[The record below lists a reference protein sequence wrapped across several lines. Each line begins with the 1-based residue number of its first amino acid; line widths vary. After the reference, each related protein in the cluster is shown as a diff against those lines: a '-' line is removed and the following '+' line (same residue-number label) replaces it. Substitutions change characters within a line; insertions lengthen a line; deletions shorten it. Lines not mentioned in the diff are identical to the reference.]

1 MSKSD
6 KNNPEN
12 SNETLYSEETELR
25 EPGKYKVVL
34 HNDDYTPM
42 DFVVE
47 VLVDIFKKN
56 HAEATQIMLNIHTK
70 GVGICGI
77 YSYEIA
83 ETKVT
88 RVHEVAE
95 QFEYPLKASME
106 NV

>member
-1 MSKSD
+1 MPKHD
-6 KNNPEN
+6 KNNTEH
-12 SNETLYSEETELR
+12 SHETLFSEKTELQ

-42 DFVVE
+42 EFVVE
-47 VLVDIFKKN
+47 VLVDIFHKN
-56 HAEATQIMLNIHTK
+56 HAEATQIMLNVHEK
-70 GVGICGI
+70 GIGICGI

-83 ETKVT
+83 ETKVA

-106 NV
+106 NI